1 MNQRDLAEIK
11 RRLNPDRRNPSVIC
25 GCYVDHIGNPI
36 TSFLLPVASLYE
48 QDNANYMALFR
59 KVLSG
64 QIGQSLMRFRRRRT
78 TFCSAPGI
86 PACAMKKSWKNFF
99 PG

>member
-36 TSFLLPVASLYE
+36 TSFLLPVAFLYE

-64 QIGQSLMRFRRRRT
+64 QIGM
-78 TFCSAPGI
+78 
-86 PACAMKKSWKNFF
+86 
-99 PG
+99 